1 MQVNTEL
8 RHKEAPGMRRNPI
21 AQLFSFVR
29 NSLHVI
35 LLIVP
40 AVLWCAW
47 CVWGVFTLLTS
58 SIRVGARRG

>member
-1 MQVNTEL
+1 
-8 RHKEAPGMRRNPI
+8 MRRHPI

-58 SIRVGARRG
+58 GIRMGARRG